1 MPATARDLI
10 FFGYS
15 GASESTGAI
24 ERDGSFSWEGQTLKV
39 HLQAA
44 RIPRRPPTWWRDE
57 IPPSVATVSSAAL
70 ACSAAPVG
78 F

>member
-39 HLQAA
+39 HLPAA
-44 RIPRRPPTWWRDE
+44 RIPRRPPKW
-57 IPPSVATVSSAAL
+57 
-70 ACSAAPVG
+70 
-78 F
+78 